1 MASPTES
8 SPSEN
13 RYTREHEWVR
23 LEGDTAIVGI
33 TAYAQQEL
41 GDVVFVELP
50 APGTTITQGET
61 FGVVES
67 VKAASDLY
75 APLSGEVLAAN
86 ADLNDSPDLVNR
98 EPFQGGWMLR
108 VRPAD
113 TGELDR
119 LMDAA
124 AYDSFVQT
132 LH

>member
-1 MASPTES
+1 MSNI
-8 SPSEN
+8 PSEL
-13 RYTREHEWVR
+13 RYAKSHEWLKVAPD
-23 LEGDTAIVGI
+23 GTALVGI
-33 TAYAQQEL
+33 TDYAQSSL
-41 GDVVFVELP
+41 GDITFVQLP
-50 APGTTITQGET
+50 KPGATFKAGET

-98 EPFQGGWMLR
+98 EPFQGGWMLK

>member
-8 SPSEN
+8 PTEN

-23 LEGDTAIVGI
+23 LEGDTAVVGI

-50 APGTTITQGET
+50 APGATITQGET

-86 ADLNDSPDLVNR
+86 AALNDSPDLVNK
-98 EPFQGGWMLR
+98 EPFQGGWMLK

-113 TGELDR
+113 PGELDR
-119 LMDAA
+119 LMDAV

>member
-1 MASPTES
+1 MPSPAD
-8 SPSEN
+8 
-13 RYTREHEWVR
+13 RKYTKEHEWVR
-23 LEGDTAIVGI
+23 VERGAQGDVAHVGI
-33 TAYAQQEL
+33 TEYAQQEL

-50 APGTTITQGET
+50 APGTQVKQGES

-75 APLSGEVLAAN
+75 APLSGEVLESNSAL
-86 ADLNDSPDLVNR
+86 ADAPELVNK
-98 EPFQGGWMLR
+98 EPFGGGWMIK

-113 TGELDR
+113 LGELDR
-119 LMDAA
+119 LEDAG